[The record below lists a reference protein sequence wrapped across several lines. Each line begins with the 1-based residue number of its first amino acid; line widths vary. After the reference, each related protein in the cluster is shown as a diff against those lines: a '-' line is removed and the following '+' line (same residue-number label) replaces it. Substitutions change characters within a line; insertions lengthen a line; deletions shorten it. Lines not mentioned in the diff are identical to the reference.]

1 MFQLIISSL
10 LSPYCVMLCNIVL
23 NQKLLSKYKCST
35 SSIAMAII
43 IFCALIIPGTIWCQK
58 VIVCFYIQTVDIQS
72 RNYPAGL
79 ERCKAMADSCNF
91 SEISPFMPGMK
102 LLLQL
107 GVQLDL

>member
-1 MFQLIISSL
+1 MKRKVTDVDSKVEALKDL
-10 LSPYCVMLCNIVL
+10 LRDRRLSVPVIQYL
-23 NQKLLSKYKCST
+23 NF
-35 SSIAMAII
+35 IA
-43 IFCALIIPGTIWCQK
+43 Q
-58 VIVCFYIQTVDIQS
+58 DIQS

-91 SEISPFMPGMK
+91 SEISPFMPGIK